1 VWVAEFMVEKRICGD
16 RDAAFKQII
25 KILKLNERTG
35 KLNKDHFEK
44 IFTRPLFKESLVE
57 VLADI

>member
-1 VWVAEFMVEKRICGD
+1 MVEKRICGD